1 VTEGGRMM
9 IGIFVTTKMR
19 RISIP
24 STSQKLTV
32 IRIVSIGIRPMDYSE
47 QW

>member
-1 VTEGGRMM
+1 VTEGGRMV

-24 STSQKLTV
+24 STQKLTV

>member
-1 VTEGGRMM
+1 MWLGRGML
-9 IGIFVTTKMR
+9 IGIFCNNKDEE
-19 RISIP
+19 ISIP